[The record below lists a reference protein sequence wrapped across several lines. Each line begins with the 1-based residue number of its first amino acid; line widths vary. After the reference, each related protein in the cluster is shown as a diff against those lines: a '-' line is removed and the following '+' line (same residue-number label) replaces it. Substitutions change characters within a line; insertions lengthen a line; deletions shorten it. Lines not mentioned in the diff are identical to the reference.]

1 MKVSFR
7 IKSVRMSISL
17 FLPVFGFL
25 FWLNGMLAEF
35 FVMFGVVVFH
45 ELSHAAVA
53 AGFGIKLKE
62 IELNPMGGQAK
73 LEGLEGY
80 SFKPEM
86 EAAVAMAGPM
96 SNLVFAALGY
106 MVSSTNG
113 FHTPLIDFF
122 IASNVILAG
131 FNMLPALPLD
141 GGRILRSLLVDRL
154 GFTRATN
161 VVIRASKIIGLA
173 MIIGG
178 AVGFAF
184 GVINLNSC
192 FIGLLILVS
201 SGKTS
206 HEDELMNS
214 GAVEILRRRVKLDN
228 VKVIPSATF
237 AVGADLSLQDVIKQ
251 ITGSDFAIVNV
262 MSKDSQ
268 LMGTLTE
275 SQLLEAAAE
284 KGLDCCV
291 GRIVKPSYFPNHAG

>member
-1 MKVSFR
+1 
-7 IKSVRMSISL
+7 
-17 FLPVFGFL
+17 
-25 FWLNGMLAEF
+25 
-35 FVMFGVVVFH
+35 
-45 ELSHAAVA
+45 
-53 AGFGIKLKE
+53 
-62 IELNPMGGQAK
+62 
-73 LEGLEGY
+73 
-80 SFKPEM
+80 
-86 EAAVAMAGPM
+86 
-96 SNLVFAALGY
+96 
-106 MVSSTNG
+106 
-113 FHTPLIDFF
+113 
-122 IASNVILAG
+122 
-131 FNMLPALPLD
+131 MLPALPLD

-251 ITGSDFAIVNV
+251 IKGSDFAIVNV